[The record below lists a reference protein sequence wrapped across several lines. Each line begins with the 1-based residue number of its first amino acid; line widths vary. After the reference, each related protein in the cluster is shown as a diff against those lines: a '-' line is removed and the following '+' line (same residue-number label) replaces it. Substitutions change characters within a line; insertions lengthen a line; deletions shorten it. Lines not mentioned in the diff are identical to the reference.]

1 MSRKFEQWK
10 IAGNSTK
17 AYQEI
22 SSRCCPQLTV
32 ANAKKLRRI
41 SSVSDLL
48 HEHSPFR
55 ADSFKQVENFYC
67 DLPGY

>member
-22 SSRCCPQLTV
+22 SSRCYPQLTV

-41 SSVSDLL
+41 SSVSGFA
-48 HEHSPFR
+48 S
-55 ADSFKQVENFYC
+55 
-67 DLPGY
+67 